1 MRDVM
6 ADECHRDGPVDG
18 TGMNWAGGVRDA
30 PFLLVSL
37 PQLEGIVGQCDPRG
51 IPGYGQS

>member
-1 MRDVM
+1 
-6 ADECHRDGPVDG
+6 
-18 TGMNWAGGVRDA
+18 MNWAGGVRDA

-37 PQLEGIVGQCDPRG
+37 PQLEGIVDQRDPRG